1 VQSGN
6 LVWLLAVTNSVQ
18 EMVILVD
25 EDDNLVGSCEKLA
38 AHLAGGQLH
47 RAFSVFVFDAA
58 GRLLLQQ
65 RAMEKYHFGGLWT
78 NTCCSH
84 PRPGETTR
92 AAAQRRLT
100 EELGFTVPLTEQGSF
115 LYRAHDPSS
124 GLTEHELDHV
134 FVGHFD
140 SAPTPNPAEV
150 MGWRW
155 QAMDEVEAE
164 LMAHPERFTPWF
176 PLALNQFKNYSS
188 G

>member
-1 VQSGN
+1 
-6 LVWLLAVTNSVQ
+6 VWLLAVTDRMQ

-25 EDDNLVGSCEKLA
+25 EDDKPIGSCEKLA